1 MDPPR
6 GPPSHTLELFA
17 DPSCVKEVVKA
28 VLHTIF
34 FHRYFIPITPATR
47 DLLDVTLPTVLDVEL
62 DTLIDASAASL
73 VRAIDGSDQPAAA
86 TNGHQSGRAKVAV
99 SFYEKRRRKAYFF
112 GKADEEVCWEVWTL
126 DVTCATPRTESGRS
140 VPDPSDCCSPRTDAA
155 KVRRAMEKSLQKTA
169 VKIITIVNRDKD
181 HIPPITS
188 TDTNPFP
195 FQIKVNKT

>member
-28 VLHTIF
+28 ILHTIF

-62 DTLIDASAASL
+62 DTLIDASAATL
-73 VRAIDGSDQPAAA
+73 VRAIDGADPAATA
-86 TNGHQSGRAKVAV
+86 HSGRQSGRAQVAV
-99 SFYEKRRRKAYFF
+99 SFSEKRRRKAYFF

-126 DVTCATPRTESGRS
+126 DVTCATPRTESGES
-140 VPDPSDCCSPRTDAA
+140 CPSTS
-155 KVRRAMEKSLQKTA
+155 RRC
-169 VKIITIVNRDKD
+169 
-181 HIPPITS
+181 
-188 TDTNPFP
+188 
-195 FQIKVNKT
+195 